1 MKKNAQEEKRMND
14 PGRQDPQKQQ
24 STRIRRHDIVIESS
38 GNVQVS
44 RKTRYLLLR
53 DQRGFNRYFSLMK
66 KEKTA
71 N

>member
-14 PGRQDPQKQQ
+14 PGRQDPTKQQ

-44 RKTRYLLLR
+44 RKQDTY
-53 DQRGFNRYFSLMK
+53 Y
-66 KEKTA
+66 
-71 N
+71 

>member
-1 MKKNAQEEKRMND
+1 MGCEKNAQEEKRMND

-44 RKTRYLLLR
+44 RKQDTY
-53 DQRGFNRYFSLMK
+53 Y
-66 KEKTA
+66 
-71 N
+71 